1 MIVTKSTA
9 LDKIDRFSVLSPIG
23 LDRIFQTLEF
33 LFVIE
38 SKIETCEEIWIKLDD
53 AVLFSDMRVGPAKL
67 LINFTRPNMRY
78 VYFYSRLAQSVF

>member
-9 LDKIDRFSVLSPIG
+9 LAKIDRFSVLSPIG

-38 SKIETCEEIWIKLDD
+38 NKIETCEEIWIKLDG
-53 AVLFSDMRVGPAKL
+53 AVLLSAAKL
-67 LINFTRPNMRY
+67 LINSTRPNMRY
-78 VYFYSRLAQSVF
+78 VYFYSRLEQ